1 MTDSVL
7 RTTFPYMGL
16 PNRGF
21 ESVPHGNYSITVDNG
36 NNGNNGNGNNGNG
49 NGNNGNNGNGNGNNG
64 NN

>member
-36 NNGNNGNGNNGNG
+36 NNGNGNNGNG